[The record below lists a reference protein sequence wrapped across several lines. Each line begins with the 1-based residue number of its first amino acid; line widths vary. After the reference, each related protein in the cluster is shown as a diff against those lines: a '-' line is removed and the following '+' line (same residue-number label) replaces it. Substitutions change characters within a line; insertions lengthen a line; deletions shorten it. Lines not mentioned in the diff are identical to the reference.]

1 MGNGSKNF
9 DYSNNAFNHA
19 GAFESM
25 RFNSFVNAP
34 DVSFDISLEFLED
47 LKRIKKTR
55 NQKEYILK
63 IKLLIAATVGFG
75 LLMFLM
81 IS

>member
-25 RFNSFVNAP
+25 RFNSFVHAP
-34 DVSFDISLEFLED
+34 DVDFDITIEFLED
-47 LKRIKKTR
+47 LERIKKIRT
-55 NQKEYILK
+55 QKEYILK
-63 IKLLIAATVGFG
+63 IKLLIAAAVSFG
-75 LLMFLM
+75 LLMFFLT
-81 IS
+81 S